1 MGLLAEYETY
11 LACLLNMRQTNKQI
25 PKAGVIYFALVF
37 GAGFVLGTIR
47 TLWIA
52 PRVGTRNAE
61 LMEAP
66 LMLLVTIVA
75 ARWIVARLG
84 VQARWPPR
92 LGMGA
97 IALALLLVAEF
108 ALVSSV
114 RGVSIKEYLAT
125 RDPVSGTVY
134 YAMLGLF
141 ALMPLLVGR
150 RDPPRE
156 GGE

>member
-1 MGLLAEYETY
+1 
-11 LACLLNMRQTNKQI
+11 
-25 PKAGVIYFALVF
+25 
-37 GAGFVLGTIR
+37 
-47 TLWIA
+47 
-52 PRVGTRNAE
+52 
-61 LMEAP
+61 MEAP

-75 ARWIVARLG
+75 ARWVVVSLA
-84 VQARWPPR
+84 VPARWRPR

-97 IALALLLVAEF
+97 IALALLLIAEF

-114 RGVSIKEYLAT
+114 RGVSLKEYLTT

-150 RDPPRE
+150 RNPARE
-156 GGE
+156 GRE

>member
-1 MGLLAEYETY
+1 M
-11 LACLLNMRQTNKQI
+11 QPINKQI
-25 PKAGVIYFALVF
+25 AKAGVIYFALVF
-37 GAGFVLGTIR
+37 AAGFVLGTIR
-47 TLWIA
+47 TLWIV
-52 PRVGTRNAE
+52 PRVGSRSAE

-66 LMLLVTIVA
+66 FMLVITTVT
-75 ARWIVARLG
+75 ARWIVASLA
-84 VQARWPPR
+84 VPALWPPR

-97 IALALLLVAEF
+97 IALALLLIAEF

-141 ALMPLLVGR
+141 ALMPLLVER
-150 RDPPRE
+150 RDPT
-156 GGE
+156 GERWE

>member
-1 MGLLAEYETY
+1 MDLLARYETY
-11 LACLLNMRQTNKQI
+11 LAGLLNMRQINKQI
-25 PKAGVIYFALVF
+25 ARAGVTYFALVF

-52 PRVGTRNAE
+52 PRLGNRVAE

-84 VQARWPPR
+84 VPPRWPSR
-92 LGMGA
+92 LGIGA

-108 ALVSSV
+108 ALLSPLRSVSMQ
-114 RGVSIKEYLAT
+114 EYLAT

-141 ALMPLLVGR
+141 ALMPLLIGR
-150 RDPPRE
+150 RDPTRE
-156 GGE
+156 RRE

>member
-1 MGLLAEYETY
+1 MGLLAKYETY
-11 LACLLNMRQTNKQI
+11 LAVLLNMRQSNKQI
-25 PKAGVIYFALVF
+25 AKAGVIYFTLVF

-75 ARWIVARLG
+75 ARWIVARLA
-84 VQARWPPR
+84 VPTRWPPR
-92 LGMGA
+92 LEMGA
-97 IALALLLVAEF
+97 IALGLLLIAEF
-108 ALVSSV
+108 ALIYPV

-125 RDPVSGTVY
+125 RNPVSGTVY

-150 RDPPRE
+150 PDPTRAPRE
-156 GGE
+156 